1 VEHDIKEELRFAHP
15 KEELEEDE
23 MTGAADGQKLG
34 QSLNDSKKDGLKD
47 AHHESIQKTV
57 IRTLGGHGDTE
68 KNHRV
73 SASLISFTLV
83 S

>member
-1 VEHDIKEELRFAHP
+1 
-15 KEELEEDE
+15 

-57 IRTLGGHGDTE
+57 IRTLGGHGDRVTRGHGE
-68 KNHRV
+68 KSSRLRV
-73 SASLISFTLV
+73 FNILHPGFLIPW
-83 S
+83 